1 MPEPILPRDEF
12 WEGSDP
18 AWTLAQIPAR
28 DGFALTQVDVVSIN
42 LYVYDIQLKTQIY
55 TVAISKLT
63 SIFNTL
69 QLDPYWTEDTI
80 GFNFSHYLSNS
91 AVFAVTPEQDGKMY
105 RLEYEILTNDG
116 SGTIVV
122 AREILCRARFH
133 V

>member
-1 MPEPILPRDEF
+1 MPEPICPRDEF
-12 WEGSDP
+12 WEGGDP

-28 DGFALTQVDVVSIN
+28 DGFALTRADVTSID
-42 LYVYDIQLKTQIY
+42 LYVYDTQTRTLIY
-55 TVAISKLT
+55 SVSINKIL
-63 SIFNTL
+63 SIFDSP
-69 QLDPYWTEDTI
+69 QLPGYWLEDTV

-91 AVFAVTPEQDGKMY
+91 DVFGVTEEQDGKLY
-105 RLEYEILTNDG
+105 RMEYEIVCSDG